1 MPVRFEHI
9 LSNQFDTTSESASG
23 TFDFNGVTP
32 RRITLYVIVSDITGS
47 TTESGVLTVEVSP
60 DDGSTLVTYDK
71 LITEAGVDAPVA
83 SVTYALN
90 AARDDIVAISLE
102 DVVDYI
108 RITVAADGSGG
119 TALSSSNRADVDIW
133 LVAEY

>member
-1 MPVRFEHI
+1 MTTRFEH
-9 LSNQFDTTSESASG
+9 LFSNQFDATSESSSA

-32 RRITLYVIVSDITGS
+32 KRVTLYVIVSDVQGN

-90 AARDDIVAISLE
+90 AARDDIVSISLE
-102 DVVDYI
+102 DVVDYL
-108 RITVAADGSGG
+108 RVTVAANGSGG
-119 TALSSSNRADVDIW
+119 TALDSSNRADVDIW
-133 LVAEY
+133 AAVEY